1 MAGQITVTTAKPLA
15 GKKVFYFIQSIHAP
29 IGSAAILP
37 AYRTDGTLTL
47 GAEYSDEQTQ
57 QGLLLDKT
65 STSHEIELTT
75 KFAPKDP
82 SIDVIEKAND
92 TGESVKIWRVLV
104 DESLK
109 TQEGT
114 PAKDVYPAKFGY
126 AKIGDI
132 EYSEGIEDI
141 IEANYTATIV
151 GKLKN
156 GTFPLTAAE
165 IALLDEVYEYQNP
178 GETTGDYD
186 NIQRNPGS
194 QGGQGGQGGSG
205 SQG

>member
-1 MAGQITVTTAKPLA
+1 MANQITVTTAKPLS
-15 GKKVFYFIQSIHAP
+15 GKKVFYFIQSIRAEL
-29 IGSAAILP
+29 GSAAILP

-82 SIDVIEKAND
+82 SIEVIEQAND

-109 TQEGT
+109 EQTGEDPQK
-114 PAKDVYPAKFGY
+114 KDVYPAKFGY

-156 GTFPLTAAE
+156 GKFPLTAKE

-178 GETTGDYD
+178 GETKGDYD
-186 NIQRNPGS
+186 NIQRSPGK
-194 QGGQGGQGGSG
+194 
-205 SQG
+205 

>member
-1 MAGQITVTTAKPLA
+1 MTEKIKVTTAKPLS
-15 GKKVFYFIQSIHAP
+15 GKKVFYFIQSIRAEL
-29 IGSAAILP
+29 GSAAILP

-82 SIDVIEKAND
+82 SIEVIEQAND

-109 TQEGT
+109 EQTGEDPQK
-114 PAKDVYPAKFGY
+114 KDVYPAKFGY

-156 GTFPLTAAE
+156 GKFPLTAKE

-178 GETTGDYD
+178 GETKGDYD
-186 NIQRNPGS
+186 NIQKTPGK
-194 QGGQGGQGGSG
+194 
-205 SQG
+205 

>member
-1 MAGQITVTTAKPLA
+1 MTGQITVTTAKPLA
-15 GKKVFYFIQSIHAP
+15 GKKVFYFIQSIHAAL
-29 IGSAAILP
+29 GSNAILP
-37 AYRTDGTLTL
+37 AYRTDGSLTL

-82 SIDVIEKAND
+82 SVDVLEQAND
-92 TGESVKIWRVLV
+92 TSESVKIWRVLV
-104 DESLK
+104 DETLK
-109 TQEGT
+109 TQDGE
-114 PAKDVYPAKFGY
+114 PKKDFYPAKFGY

-132 EYSEGIEDI
+132 EYNEGIEDI
-141 IEANYTATIV
+141 IETSYTASIV

-156 GTFPLTAAE
+156 GKFPLTAEE
-165 IALLDEVYEYQNP
+165 IALLDEVYNYQNP

-186 NIQRNPGS
+186 NIKTS
-194 QGGQGGQGGSG
+194 E
-205 SQG
+205 

>member
-1 MAGQITVTTAKPLA
+1 MANQITVTTAKPLA
-15 GKKVFYFIQSIHAP
+15 GKKVFYFIQSIHAEL
-29 IGSAAILP
+29 GSAAILP

-82 SIDVIEKAND
+82 SIEVIEQAND

-109 TQEGT
+109 EQTGDSE
-114 PAKDVYPAKFGY
+114 PKKDVYPAKFGY

-141 IEANYTATIV
+141 IEANYTASIV

-156 GTFPLTAAE
+156 GKFPLSAKE

-178 GETTGDYD
+178 GETKGDYD
-186 NIQRNPGS
+186 SIQRTPGK
-194 QGGQGGQGGSG
+194 
-205 SQG
+205 

>member
-1 MAGQITVTTAKPLA
+1 MTGQITVTTAKPLA
-15 GKKVFYFIQSIHAP
+15 GKKVFYFIQSIHAAL
-29 IGSAAILP
+29 GSNAILP
-37 AYRTDGTLTL
+37 AYRTDGSLTL

-82 SIDVIEKAND
+82 SVDVLEQAND
-92 TGESVKIWRVLV
+92 TGESVKIWRGLV
-104 DESLK
+104 DETLI
-109 TQEGT
+109 TQDGE
-114 PAKDVYPAKFGY
+114 PKKDFYPAKFGY

-132 EYSEGIEDI
+132 EYNEGIEDI
-141 IEANYTATIV
+141 IETSYTASIV

-156 GTFPLTAAE
+156 GKFPLTAEE
-165 IALLDEVYEYQNP
+165 IALLDEVYNYQNP

-186 NIQRNPGS
+186 NIKTS
-194 QGGQGGQGGSG
+194 E
-205 SQG
+205 

>member
-1 MAGQITVTTAKPLA
+1 MTETGKITVTTAKPLA
-15 GKKVFYFIQSIHAP
+15 GKKVFYFIQSIHAEL
-29 IGSAAILP
+29 GSGAVLP

-82 SIDVIEKAND
+82 SIDIIEKAND

-109 TQEGT
+109 TEEGSD
-114 PAKDVYPAKFGY
+114 PKKDVYPAKFGY

-156 GTFPLTAAE
+156 GKFPLSAKE
-165 IALLDEVYEYQNP
+165 IALLDEVYEYQKP
-178 GETTGDYD
+178 GETTGD
-186 NIQRNPGS
+186 
-194 QGGQGGQGGSG
+194 
-205 SQG
+205 

>member
-1 MAGQITVTTAKPLA
+1 MTGQITVTTAKPLA
-15 GKKVFYFIQSIHAP
+15 GKKVFYFIQSIHAAL
-29 IGSAAILP
+29 GSNAILP
-37 AYRTDGTLTL
+37 AYRTDGSLTL

-82 SIDVIEKAND
+82 SVDVLEQAND

-104 DESLK
+104 DETLK
-109 TQEGT
+109 TQDDE
-114 PAKDVYPAKFGY
+114 PKKDFYPAKFGY

-132 EYSEGIEDI
+132 EYNEGIEDI
-141 IEANYTATIV
+141 IETSYTASIV

-156 GTFPLTAAE
+156 GKFPLAAEE
-165 IALLDEVYEYQNP
+165 IALLDEVYNYQNP

-186 NIQRNPGS
+186 NIKTS
-194 QGGQGGQGGSG
+194 E
-205 SQG
+205 

>member
-1 MAGQITVTTAKPLA
+1 MVENGKITVTKAKPIA
-15 GKKVFYFIQSIHAP
+15 GKKIFYFIQSIHAAL
-29 IGSAAILP
+29 GSGAVLP
-37 AYRTDGTLTL
+37 AYRTDGTTTL

-75 KFAPKDP
+75 KFAASDP
-82 SIDVIEKAND
+82 SIKVAEDANS
-92 TGESVKIWRVLV
+92 TGESVKIWRVIV

-109 TQEGT
+109 TQDQT
-114 PAKDVYPAKFGY
+114 KDVYPAKFGY

-141 IEANYTATIV
+141 VEVNYTASVV
-151 GKLKN
+151 GKLQDGK
-156 GTFPLTAAE
+156 FPLTAEE
-165 IALLDEVYEYQNP
+165 IALLTDVYSYQNP

-186 NIQRNPGS
+186 NIKKTDE
-194 QGGQGGQGGSG
+194 
-205 SQG
+205 

>member
-1 MAGQITVTTAKPLA
+1 MTGQITVTTAKPLA
-15 GKKVFYFIQSIHAP
+15 GKKVFYFIQSIHAAL
-29 IGSAAILP
+29 GSNAILP
-37 AYRTDGTLTL
+37 AYRTDGSLTL
-47 GAEYSDEQTQ
+47 GAEYSDEQAQ

-82 SIDVIEKAND
+82 SVDVLEQAND

-104 DESLK
+104 DETLK
-109 TQEGT
+109 TQDGE
-114 PAKDVYPAKFGY
+114 PKKDFYPAKFGY

-132 EYSEGIEDI
+132 EYNEGIEDI
-141 IEANYTATIV
+141 IETSYTASIV

-156 GTFPLTAAE
+156 GKFPLTAEE
-165 IALLDEVYEYQNP
+165 IALLDEVYNYQNP

-186 NIQRNPGS
+186 NIKTS
-194 QGGQGGQGGSG
+194 E
-205 SQG
+205 

>member
-1 MAGQITVTTAKPLA
+1 MTETGKITVTTAKPLA
-15 GKKVFYFIQSIHAP
+15 GKKVFYFIQSIHAEL
-29 IGSAAILP
+29 GSAAVLP

-82 SIDVIEKAND
+82 SIDIIEQAND

-109 TQEGT
+109 EQEGVND
-114 PAKDVYPAKFGY
+114 PKKDVYPAKFGY

-156 GTFPLTAAE
+156 GKFPLTAKE

-178 GETTGDYD
+178 GETKGDYD
-186 NIQRNPGS
+186 NIQKTPGK
-194 QGGQGGQGGSG
+194 
-205 SQG
+205 

>member
-1 MAGQITVTTAKPLA
+1 MAEKEQIKVTTAKPMS
-15 GKKVFYFIQSIHAP
+15 GKKVFYFIQSIHAE
-29 IGSAAILP
+29 IGSNAILP
-37 AYRTDGTLTL
+37 AYRTDGKLKL

-65 STSHEIELTT
+65 NTTHEIELTT

-82 SIDVIEKAND
+82 SVDVLEQAND

-109 TQEGT
+109 TTKEE
-114 PAKDVYPAKFGY
+114 KDYYPAKFGY
-126 AKIGDI
+126 AKIGDL
-132 EYSEGIEDI
+132 EYDEGVEDI
-141 IEANYTATIV
+141 IESSYTATVV

-156 GTFPLTAAE
+156 GKFPLSEAE
-165 IALLDEVYEYQNP
+165 INLLNDVYDYQNP

-186 NIQRNPGS
+186 NIQTSASAGA
-194 QGGQGGQGGSG
+194 
-205 SQG
+205 

>member
-1 MAGQITVTTAKPLA
+1 MTGQITVTTAKPLA
-15 GKKVFYFIQSIHAP
+15 GKKVFYFIQSIHAAL
-29 IGSAAILP
+29 GSNAILP
-37 AYRTDGTLTL
+37 AYRTDGSLTL

-82 SIDVIEKAND
+82 SVDVLEQAND

-104 DESLK
+104 DETLK
-109 TQEGT
+109 TQDGE
-114 PAKDVYPAKFGY
+114 PKKDFYPAKFGY

-132 EYSEGIEDI
+132 EYNEGIEDI
-141 IEANYTATIV
+141 IETSYTASIV

-156 GTFPLTAAE
+156 GKFPLTTEE
-165 IALLDEVYEYQNP
+165 IALLDEVYNYQNP
-178 GETTGDYD
+178 GDTTGDYD
-186 NIQRNPGS
+186 NIKTS
-194 QGGQGGQGGSG
+194 E
-205 SQG
+205 

>member
-1 MAGQITVTTAKPLA
+1 MTETGKITVTTAKPLA
-15 GKKVFYFIQSIHAP
+15 GKKVFYFIQSIHAEL
-29 IGSAAILP
+29 GSAAVLP

-82 SIDVIEKAND
+82 SIAIIEQAND

-109 TQEGT
+109 EQEGVSD
-114 PAKDVYPAKFGY
+114 PKKDVYPAKFGY

-156 GTFPLTAAE
+156 GKFPLTAKE

-178 GETTGDYD
+178 GETKGDYD
-186 NIQRNPGS
+186 NIQKTPGK
-194 QGGQGGQGGSG
+194 
-205 SQG
+205 

>member
-1 MAGQITVTTAKPLA
+1 MTGQITVTTAKPLA
-15 GKKVFYFIQSIHAP
+15 GKKVFYFIQSIHAAL
-29 IGSAAILP
+29 GSNAILP
-37 AYRTDGTLTL
+37 AYRTDGSLTL

-82 SIDVIEKAND
+82 SVDVLEQAND

-104 DESLK
+104 DETLK
-109 TQEGT
+109 TQDGD
-114 PAKDVYPAKFGY
+114 PKKDFYPAKFGY

-132 EYSEGIEDI
+132 EYNEGIEDI
-141 IEANYTATIV
+141 IETSYTASIV

-156 GTFPLTAAE
+156 GKFPLTAEE
-165 IALLDEVYEYQNP
+165 IALLDEVYNYQNP

-186 NIQRNPGS
+186 NIQTSASAGA
-194 QGGQGGQGGSG
+194 
-205 SQG
+205 

>member
-1 MAGQITVTTAKPLA
+1 MSEQKITVTTAKPLA
-15 GKKVFYFIQSIHAP
+15 GKKVFYFIQSIHADL
-29 IGSAAILP
+29 GSAAILP

-82 SIDVIEKAND
+82 SIDIIEQAND

-109 TQEGT
+109 EQVGDSG
-114 PAKDVYPAKFGY
+114 PKKDVYPAKFGY

-156 GTFPLTAAE
+156 GKFPLTAEE
-165 IALLDEVYEYQNP
+165 IALLDDVYAYQNP
-178 GETTGDYD
+178 GETKGDYD
-186 NIQRNPGS
+186 NIQKAGK
-194 QGGQGGQGGSG
+194 
-205 SQG
+205 

>member
-1 MAGQITVTTAKPLA
+1 MTEKQITVTTAKPLA
-15 GKKVFYFIQSIHAP
+15 GKKVFYFIQSIHAEL
-29 IGSAAILP
+29 GSAAILP
-37 AYRTDGTLTL
+37 AYRTDGTTTL

-82 SIDVIEKAND
+82 SIEIIEQAND

-109 TQEGT
+109 EQVGSDS
-114 PAKDVYPAKFGY
+114 PKKDVYPAKFGY

-141 IEANYTATIV
+141 IEANYTASIV

-156 GTFPLTAAE
+156 GKFPLTAAE
-165 IALLDEVYEYQNP
+165 IALLDEVYDYQNP
-178 GETTGDYD
+178 GETKGDYD
-186 NIQRNPGS
+186 NIQRAPGK
-194 QGGQGGQGGSG
+194 
-205 SQG
+205 

>member
-1 MAGQITVTTAKPLA
+1 MSEQKITVTTAKPLA
-15 GKKVFYFIQSIHAP
+15 GKKVFYFIQSIHAEA
-29 IGSAAILP
+29 GSAAILP

-82 SIDVIEKAND
+82 SINIIEQAND

-109 TQEGT
+109 EQTGEDPQK
-114 PAKDVYPAKFGY
+114 KDVYPAKFGY

-141 IEANYTATIV
+141 IEANYTASIV

-156 GTFPLTAAE
+156 GKFPLTAKE

-178 GETTGDYD
+178 GETKGDYD
-186 NIQRNPGS
+186 NVQR
-194 QGGQGGQGGSG
+194 GGE
-205 SQG
+205 

>member
-1 MAGQITVTTAKPLA
+1 MANQITVTTAKPLA
-15 GKKVFYFIQSIHAP
+15 GKKVFYFIQSIHAEA
-29 IGSAAILP
+29 GSAAILP

-82 SIDVIEKAND
+82 SIEIIEQAND

-109 TQEGT
+109 EQVGSDS
-114 PAKDVYPAKFGY
+114 PKKDVYPAKFGY

-141 IEANYTATIV
+141 IEANYTASIV

-156 GTFPLTAAE
+156 GKFPLTAAE
-165 IALLDEVYEYQNP
+165 IALLDDVYAYQNP

-186 NIQRNPGS
+186 NIQKPGK
-194 QGGQGGQGGSG
+194 
-205 SQG
+205 

>member
-1 MAGQITVTTAKPLA
+1 MTGQITVTTAKPLA
-15 GKKVFYFIQSIHAP
+15 GKKVFYFIQSIHAAL
-29 IGSAAILP
+29 GSNAILP
-37 AYRTDGTLTL
+37 AYRTDGSLTL

-82 SIDVIEKAND
+82 SVDVLEQAND

-104 DESLK
+104 DETLK
-109 TQEGT
+109 TQDGE
-114 PAKDVYPAKFGY
+114 PKKDFYPAKFGY

-132 EYSEGIEDI
+132 EYNEGIEEI
-141 IEANYTATIV
+141 IETSYTASIV

-156 GTFPLTAAE
+156 GKFPLTAEE
-165 IALLDEVYEYQNP
+165 IALLDEVYNYQNP

-186 NIQRNPGS
+186 NIKTS
-194 QGGQGGQGGSG
+194 E
-205 SQG
+205 

>member
-1 MAGQITVTTAKPLA
+1 MTEKIKVTTAKPLS
-15 GKKVFYFIQSIHAP
+15 GKKVFYFIQSIRAEL
-29 IGSAAILP
+29 GSAAILP

-65 STSHEIELTT
+65 STSHESELTT

-82 SIDVIEKAND
+82 SIEIIEQAND

-109 TQEGT
+109 EQTGDSE
-114 PAKDVYPAKFGY
+114 PKKDVYPAKFGY

-141 IEANYTATIV
+141 IEANYTASIV

-156 GTFPLTAAE
+156 GKFPLTAKE

-178 GETTGDYD
+178 GETKGDYD
-186 NIQRNPGS
+186 NIQKTPGK
-194 QGGQGGQGGSG
+194 
-205 SQG
+205 

>member
-1 MAGQITVTTAKPLA
+1 MANQITVTTAKPLS
-15 GKKVFYFIQSIHAP
+15 GKKVFYFIQSIRAEL
-29 IGSAAILP
+29 GSAAILP

-82 SIDVIEKAND
+82 SIDIIEQAND

-109 TQEGT
+109 TKAGSPE
-114 PAKDVYPAKFGY
+114 KDSYPAKFGY

-156 GTFPLTAAE
+156 GKFPLSDAE

-186 NIQRNPGS
+186 NIQRAPGK
-194 QGGQGGQGGSG
+194 
-205 SQG
+205 

>member
-1 MAGQITVTTAKPLA
+1 MTGQITVTTAKPLA
-15 GKKVFYFIQSIHAP
+15 GKKVFYFIQSIHAAL
-29 IGSAAILP
+29 GSNAILP
-37 AYRTDGTLTL
+37 AYRTDGSLTL

-75 KFAPKDP
+75 KFAPKNP
-82 SIDVIEKAND
+82 SVDVLEQAND

-104 DESLK
+104 DETLK
-109 TQEGT
+109 TQDGE
-114 PAKDVYPAKFGY
+114 PKKDFYPAKFGY

-132 EYSEGIEDI
+132 EYNEGIEDI
-141 IEANYTATIV
+141 IETSYTASIV

-156 GTFPLTAAE
+156 GKFPLTAEE
-165 IALLDEVYEYQNP
+165 IALLDEVYNYQNP

-186 NIQRNPGS
+186 NIKTS
-194 QGGQGGQGGSG
+194 E
-205 SQG
+205 

>member
-1 MAGQITVTTAKPLA
+1 MTNQITVTTAKPLA
-15 GKKVFYFIQSIHAP
+15 GKKVFYFIQSIHAAV
-29 IGSAAILP
+29 GSAAILP

-82 SIDVIEKAND
+82 SIEIIEQAND

-109 TQEGT
+109 EQEGASA
-114 PAKDVYPAKFGY
+114 PKKDVYPAKFGY

-156 GTFPLTAAE
+156 GKFPLTAAE
-165 IALLDEVYEYQNP
+165 IALLDDVYAYQNP

-186 NIQRNPGS
+186 NIKR
-194 QGGQGGQGGSG
+194 GG
-205 SQG
+205 

>member
-1 MAGQITVTTAKPLA
+1 MTETEKITVTTAKPLA
-15 GKKVFYFIQSIHAP
+15 GKKVFYFIQSIHAEL
-29 IGSAAILP
+29 GSAAVLP

-82 SIDVIEKAND
+82 SINIIEQAND

-109 TQEGT
+109 EQVGVSD
-114 PAKDVYPAKFGY
+114 PKKDVYPAKFGY

-141 IEANYTATIV
+141 IEANYTASIV

-156 GTFPLTAAE
+156 GKFPLTAKE

-178 GETTGDYD
+178 GETKGDYD
-186 NIQRNPGS
+186 NIQKTPGK
-194 QGGQGGQGGSG
+194 
-205 SQG
+205 

>member
-1 MAGQITVTTAKPLA
+1 MTNQITVTTAKPLS
-15 GKKVFYFIQSIHAP
+15 GKKVFYFIQSIRAE

-82 SIDVIEKAND
+82 SIDVIEQAND

-109 TQEGT
+109 EQTSGGE
-114 PAKDVYPAKFGY
+114 PKKDVYPAKFGY

-156 GTFPLTAAE
+156 GKFPLTAEE
-165 IALLDEVYEYQNP
+165 IALLDEVYDYQNP
-178 GETTGDYD
+178 GETKGDYD
-186 NIQRNPGS
+186 NFL
-194 QGGQGGQGGSG
+194 
-205 SQG
+205 

>member
-1 MAGQITVTTAKPLA
+1 MTGQITVTTAKPLA
-15 GKKVFYFIQSIHAP
+15 GKKVFYFIQSIHAAL
-29 IGSAAILP
+29 GSNAILP
-37 AYRTDGTLTL
+37 AYRTDGSLTL

-82 SIDVIEKAND
+82 SVDVLEQAND

-104 DESLK
+104 DETLK
-109 TQEGT
+109 TQDGD
-114 PAKDVYPAKFGY
+114 PKKDFYPAKFGY

-132 EYSEGIEDI
+132 EYNEGIEDI
-141 IEANYTATIV
+141 IETSYTASIV

-156 GTFPLTAAE
+156 GKFPLTAEE
-165 IALLDEVYEYQNP
+165 IALLDEVYNYQNP

-186 NIQRNPGS
+186 NIKTNE
-194 QGGQGGQGGSG
+194 
-205 SQG
+205 

>member
-1 MAGQITVTTAKPLA
+1 MTGQITVTTAKPLA
-15 GKKVFYFIQSIHAP
+15 GKKVFYFIQSIHAAL
-29 IGSAAILP
+29 GSNAILQ
-37 AYRTDGTLTL
+37 AYRTDGSLTL

-82 SIDVIEKAND
+82 SVDVLEQAND
-92 TGESVKIWRVLV
+92 TGVSVKIWRVLV
-104 DESLK
+104 DETLK
-109 TQEGT
+109 TQDGE
-114 PAKDVYPAKFGY
+114 PKKDFYPAKFGY

-132 EYSEGIEDI
+132 EYNEGIEDI
-141 IEANYTATIV
+141 IETSYTASIV

-156 GTFPLTAAE
+156 GKFPLTAEE
-165 IALLDEVYEYQNP
+165 IALLDEVYNYQNP

-186 NIQRNPGS
+186 NIKTS
-194 QGGQGGQGGSG
+194 E
-205 SQG
+205 

>member
-1 MAGQITVTTAKPLA
+1 MTGQITVTTAKPLA
-15 GKKVFYFIQSIHAP
+15 GKKVFYFIQSIHAAL
-29 IGSAAILP
+29 GSNAILP
-37 AYRTDGTLTL
+37 AYRTDGSLTL

-82 SIDVIEKAND
+82 SVDVLEQAND

-104 DESLK
+104 DETLK
-109 TQEGT
+109 TQNGE
-114 PAKDVYPAKFGY
+114 PKKDFYPAKFGY

-132 EYSEGIEDI
+132 EYNEGIEDI
-141 IEANYTATIV
+141 IETSYTASIV

-156 GTFPLTAAE
+156 GKFPLTAEE
-165 IALLDEVYEYQNP
+165 IALLDEVYNYQNP

-186 NIQRNPGS
+186 NIKTS
-194 QGGQGGQGGSG
+194 E
-205 SQG
+205 